1 MGISLNPQH
10 LKRYKDIAVLL
21 MKYGRSDLVKNA
33 GLEAALKD
41 EIEFD
46 QAAAAEAH
54 ALAEDF
60 EALGPTFIKL
70 GQLLS
75 TRPDILPAQYLESLS
90 RLQDKVEPF
99 SFAEVEEIVASEL
112 GVRISKAFREFE
124 ATPMAA
130 ASLGQVH
137 RAVLKDGRAVAVK
150 VQRPGIRGMI
160 VEDLGA
166 LMEIAALLD
175 SHTEMGRRYEFQKV
189 LDEFRKSL
197 LRELDYKLEAD
208 NLRVLGENLKEF
220 DRIVIP
226 AAVDDYSSSRV
237 LTMDYIRG
245 KKVTALSPLDRIE
258 LDGAALAEQLFRAYL
273 KQILVDGFF
282 HADPHPGN
290 VFLTDDD
297 RLALLD
303 LGMVA
308 RTTPGQQE
316 KLIKLLLAIS
326 EGRAEDAASISLQ
339 IGEKREGFDEKE
351 FRRRAGDIVI
361 QHHGKSLEQIEVG
374 TLLLEVTRISGECG
388 LGLPP
393 ELTMLGKT
401 LLNLDQ
407 VSRTLDPDFDPN
419 GAIRRNAGEI
429 MQRRLI
435 KSATPANII
444 SSLLET
450 KDFLER
456 LPSRVNRILD
466 RVAEN
471 EIELKVDAIDET
483 RLMEGLQKIANRIT
497 MGLVLAAL
505 IVGAAMLMSV
515 PTDFRIMGYPGL
527 AIIFF
532 LLAAGGGI
540 ALVLNILFYDEK
552 SPRK

>member
-21 MKYGRSDLVKNA
+21 MKYGRFDLVKNA
-33 GLEAALKD
+33 GLEAVLKD

-46 QAAAAEAH
+46 HAPASEAR

-75 TRPDILPAQYLESLS
+75 TRPDILPASYLESLS

-99 SFAEVEEIVASEL
+99 SFAEVEEIVTSEL
-112 GVRISKAFREFE
+112 GVRISKAFQEFE

-137 RAVLKDGRAVAVK
+137 RAVLKGGRAVAVK

-160 VEDLGA
+160 VEDLEA
-166 LMEIAALLD
+166 LMEIASLLD
-175 SHTEMGRRYEFQKV
+175 AHTEMGRRYEFQKV
-189 LDEFRKSL
+189 LDEFRKAL

-208 NLRVLGENLKEF
+208 NLCVLGENLKEF
-220 DRIVIP
+220 DRIVVP
-226 AAVDDYSSSRV
+226 RAVDGYSTSRV

-245 KKVTALSPLDRIE
+245 KKVTSLSPLDRIE

-290 VFLTDDD
+290 IFLTDDK

-316 KLIKLLLAIS
+316 KLIHLLLAIS
-326 EGRAEDAASISLQ
+326 EGRAEDAASVALQ
-339 IGEKREGFDEKE
+339 IGDKREEFDEK
-351 FRRRAGDIVI
+351 
-361 QHHGKSLEQIEVG
+361 
-374 TLLLEVTRISGECG
+374 
-388 LGLPP
+388 
-393 ELTMLGKT
+393 
-401 LLNLDQ
+401 
-407 VSRTLDPDFDPN
+407 
-419 GAIRRNAGEI
+419 
-429 MQRRLI
+429 
-435 KSATPANII
+435 
-444 SSLLET
+444 
-450 KDFLER
+450 
-456 LPSRVNRILD
+456 
-466 RVAEN
+466 
-471 EIELKVDAIDET
+471 
-483 RLMEGLQKIANRIT
+483 
-497 MGLVLAAL
+497 
-505 IVGAAMLMSV
+505 
-515 PTDFRIMGYPGL
+515 
-527 AIIFF
+527 
-532 LLAAGGGI
+532 
-540 ALVLNILFYDEK
+540 
-552 SPRK
+552 